1 MENKT
6 TEAKTGS
13 LVCRKCSGP
22 HLTIKC
28 GKDKIV
34 IDETLENEQKPEI
47 KGRKTYYEL
56 RELNGSKDTKD
67 TKITQKTEE
76 LTINQP
82 QPVTYDMIIERDRT
96 KKKFFKSTYRVKLS
110 NLPTDTTEEEMME
123 LTCDWGNIVR
133 IKLLTYEESAT
144 AYIDFGYMDEA
155 TYFVEA
161 IDKTPFDYLLLSAI
175 IVDSN

>member
-6 TEAKTGS
+6 TEPKTGS

-28 GKDKIV
+28 GKDKV
-34 IDETLENEQKPEI
+34 IIDKTLENKQKPEI
-47 KGRKTYYEL
+47 KGRKTYSEL
-56 RELNGSKDTKD
+56 RELNGSKDT
-67 TKITQKTEE
+67 QKTEE
-76 LTINQP
+76 NTYNQT
-82 QPVTYDMIIERDRT
+82 QPVTYDTIIERDRT

-110 NLPTDTTEEEMME
+110 NLPTDMTEEEMME

-133 IKLLTYEESAT
+133 IKLLSYEESST

-161 IDKTPFDYLLLSAI
+161 IDKTPFDYLILTAI

>member
-6 TEAKTGS
+6 PEPKTGA

-28 GKDKIV
+28 GKDKI
-34 IDETLENEQKPEI
+34 IDPITEPKAEI
-47 KGRKTYYEL
+47 KGRKTYSEL
-56 RELNGSKDTKD
+56 RELNSISDKNKDLTK
-67 TKITQKTEE
+67 E
-76 LTINQP
+76 P
-82 QPVTYDMIIERDRT
+82 ATYDDIIERDRI
-96 KKKFFKSTYRVKLS
+96 KKKSFKSTYRVKLS
-110 NLPTDTTEEEMME
+110 NLPTDMTEEEIME
-123 LTCDWGNIVR
+123 LTCDWGHIVR

-144 AYIDFGYMDEA
+144 VYIDFGYMDEA

-161 IDKTPFDYLLLSAI
+161 IDKTPFEYLILSAS